1 MNEKFSTPVCHFFFE
16 MKLFVG
22 IFASAVL
29 SCQEKISFSDAK
41 GPDKYLNGVWRLKQ
55 NGTEW
60 YYKQD
65 MSSHYL
71 KWTDTEGQ
79 STGQWSVFKVLD
91 DGKED
96 KKFRLGSDEGIFT
109 CPHEVENWGEK
120 TNGVDFN
127 IDVAPCCSS
136 FQVYT
141 KSMLERMKC
150 EEKTELGMRKGR
162 KNDCEKDQYPEK
174 PTDKPP
180 MTKPDDGQWT
190 LPVVTDMTDPDMTF
204 PDITEPAMTEPAMT
218 KPEIDYPKDVKNR
231 FVETKMIWNGRPVFQ
246 QQLCDNDA
254 DMCIAL
260 APLVF
265 WYNTEKE
272 GSNVGQWVLSQDVGN
287 SENFIMMSDINDYQ
301 CIDSCTSWTA
311 GSGLKETQVEF
322 LDADEIDSVMLFCK
336 DKKSYDDGKD
346 KDDDSKIEGQDGE
359 GKWNFDY
366 KLYYVIVIFIPKI
379 LKK

>member
-1 MNEKFSTPVCHFFFE
+1 
-16 MKLFVG
+16 MKLFAG
-22 IFASAVL
+22 IFASGVL

-71 KWTDTEGQ
+71 KWTDIEGQ

-91 DGKED
+91 DGKVD

-109 CPHEVENWGEK
+109 CPHEVENWGDK

-127 IDVAPCCSS
+127 INVAPCCSS

-162 KNDCEKDQYPEK
+162 KNNCEKEPEIFPTKYPEK

-180 MTKPDDGQWT
+180 KTKPDDGEWT
-190 LPVVTDMTDPDMTF
+190 LPVVTDMTDPDMTL

-218 KPEIDYPKDVKNR
+218 KPDIDYPKDVKNK
-231 FVETKMIWNGRPVFQ
+231 FVGTKMIWNGRPVFQ
-246 QQLCDNDA
+246 QQLCDDDA

-265 WYNTEKE
+265 WYKTEKE

-301 CIDSCTSWTA
+301 CIDSCNSWKA
-311 GSGLKETQVEF
+311 GSGLKETKVDF

-336 DKKSYDDGKD
+336 DKKSYGEGKD
-346 KDDDSKIEGQDGE
+346 KDDDSKTEGQGGE
-359 GKWNFDY
+359 GKWNGYY
-366 KLYYVIVIFIPKI
+366 KIYFYVIVILIPN
-379 LKK
+379 LMKK